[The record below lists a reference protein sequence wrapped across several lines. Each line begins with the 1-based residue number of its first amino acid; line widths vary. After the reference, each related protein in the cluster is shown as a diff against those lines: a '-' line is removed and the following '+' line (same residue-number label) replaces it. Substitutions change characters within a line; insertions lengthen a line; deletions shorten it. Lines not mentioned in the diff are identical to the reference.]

1 MTSHLFQPIDL
12 AGLTLA
18 NRIIIAPMC
27 QYSAQDGAATDWH
40 MLHLGHL
47 ALSGAG
53 AADPGGHGGWSRE
66 GRITPSDLGPVFGR
80 DRAGARPGHPR
91 DPRLFADPG
100 RDPARPCR
108 PQVVEPA
115 AMGGAG
121 SRLPLAE
128 GGLGGRAP
136 PRAVPLHASEE
147 APIALDRAGLV
158 RIRDAFVSTARRRAD
173 RIGLDAFEL
182 HGAHGYLL
190 HEFLS
195 PLSNRREDSYGG
207 SLENRMRFPLE
218 VFDAVRAAVPPG
230 KPVGLRV
237 SATDWAENGWDLE
250 QTLAFAHA
258 LKARGCDFIHVS
270 SGRPHARP
278 DDPARAETTRCRSRP
293 R

>member
-1 MTSHLFQPIDL
+1 
-12 AGLTLA
+12 
-18 NRIIIAPMC
+18 
-27 QYSAQDGAATDWH
+27 
-40 MLHLGHL
+40 
-47 ALSGAG
+47 
-53 AADPGGHGGWSRE
+53 
-66 GRITPSDLGPVFGR
+66 
-80 DRAGARPGHPR
+80 
-91 DPRLFADPG
+91 
-100 RDPARPCR
+100 
-108 PQVVEPA
+108 
-115 AMGGAG
+115 MGGAG